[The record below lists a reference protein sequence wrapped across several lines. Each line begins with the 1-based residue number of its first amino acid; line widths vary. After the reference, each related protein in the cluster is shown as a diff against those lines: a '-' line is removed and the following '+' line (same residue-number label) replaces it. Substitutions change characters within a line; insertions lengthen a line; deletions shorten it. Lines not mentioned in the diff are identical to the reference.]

1 MKIRSKT
8 LAILGITFFC
18 MFALL
23 TITTGQIIESGFNH
37 LEVEEITRNVE
48 RVNATIDSRIDH
60 LVILANDWGHWDD
73 SYYFLLGEDEDY
85 VYNNLDINSMTNLQV
100 DMMLYYDATGE
111 LYSAVGTDLDAHE
124 EKEVSTSVLDY
135 LGSNEIL
142 FSGPSEPVYV
152 KGIINTPEGT
162 LLIASNPITQ
172 SIDYETIVGTL
183 VVGRYVDEALIAELQ
198 DTTKLHIVLEEIGP
212 DELIQKNEMA
222 TLSQENSILN
232 IEYVNDDA
240 VIGTTL
246 LNDINGDNAVSLK
259 VEMTREIYQQG
270 QSVIA
275 YLFYAILF
283 LGIVYG
289 IVLIFSLENY
299 VLSRLSV
306 LSRNL
311 TAITKDGTLSSRVK
325 MDGNDELYD
334 LSENINY
341 MLETLENKENK
352 IQQAEQISRKRME
365 SIVENIISG
374 VLVIDEQTHQITDV
388 NPVAEEIIG
397 LPRNKIVGNLCHEF
411 VCPAEKGKCPISDLG
426 KTVNRSER
434 ILINAKGEKIPIL
447 KSVATVALSDKK
459 YLIESFVDLSK
470 IKEAENEII
479 QAKIVAESA
488 NRAKSD
494 FLATMSHELR
504 TPLNSIIGFS
514 DLILEGNAGELTDPQ
529 SRYITNISTSG
540 KHLLSLINNVL
551 DLSKIEAGKMELY
564 LEEFPVEETLI
575 EVKQLM
581 TTLANKKGITVN
593 YNVDQPVTMICADKI
608 KLKQILYNLISN
620 AIKFTPQH
628 GTIDVNVEALENI
641 VRFSVKD
648 NGIGISE
655 EGLARLF
662 QPFTQLDS
670 AANRQYEG
678 SGLGLTLVKRFVELH
693 KGRIWVESEPG
704 KSTTFTFELPLDE
717 NIDSPDK
724 RDNAPENVDS
734 IPDSPDDAP
743 AHIIPENSTGDEA
756 LILVVED
763 DETSRELLEETLK
776 YAGYRVISTSKGEEA
791 IKLAENMNP
800 FAITLDV
807 MMPGMDGWDVLKE
820 LKRKESTRHIPV
832 VITTMLD
839 DRKIGTE
846 LGAEEHFIK
855 PVEKEILIATL
866 EKIRSYNSK
875 SSFRVLVVDDEKIA
889 VEMMEEMLKDTN
901 YDVLTAYGGQ
911 EAIVTAL
918 NDHPDVIVLDLMMP
932 NVTGYDVI
940 KALKE
945 NKGTKDIP
953 IIICTARHL
962 EREDEEAL
970 KGQISGFMQKGEFS
984 KEKLISCIRNLH
996 KNGNQND
1003 SDNT

>member
-23 TITTGQIIESGFNH
+23 TITTGQIIEDSFKQ
-37 LEVEEITRNVE
+37 LEEKEIAKNIE
-48 RVNATIDSRIDH
+48 RVNAAIDSRTEY
-60 LVILANDWGHWDD
+60 LVILTNDWGHWDD
-73 SYYFLLGEDEDY
+73 SYYFLLGKDEDY
-85 VYNNLDINSMTNLQV
+85 MENNLDAYSIENLQI
-100 DMMLYYDATGE
+100 DMMLFYDEEGQ
-111 LYSAVGTDLDAHE
+111 LYSVAGADNDANE
-124 EKEVSTSVLDY
+124 EMNVPVSVLDY
-135 LGSNEIL
+135 LESNDIL
-142 FSGPSEPVYV
+142 FSSASNSAYV
-152 KGIINTPEGT
+152 KGIVNTPVGPM
-162 LLIASNPITQ
+162 LIASNPITQ
-172 SIDYETIVGTL
+172 STDYEMIVGTL
-183 VVGRYVDEALIAELQ
+183 VVGKYVDENLIAELE
-198 DTTKLHIVLEEIGP
+198 DTTKLHLSLKEVDSGMKNKENDLE
-212 DELIQKNEMA
+212 
-222 TLSQENSILN
+222 TLPRENGLLS
-232 IEYVNDDA
+232 IEYVNDDS
-240 VIGTTL
+240 VIGTTVL
-246 LNDINGDNAVSLK
+246 DDINGKPVSLLK
-259 VEMTREIYQQG
+259 MEMTREIYQQG

-325 MDGNDELYD
+325 MSGNDELYD

-352 IQQAEQISRKRME
+352 IQQAEQMSRKRME
-365 SIVENIISG
+365 SIIENIISG
-374 VLVIDEQTHQITDV
+374 VLVIDEKTHQIIDV

-397 LPRNKIVGNLCHEF
+397 LPMDKIVGNLCHEF

-426 KTVNRSER
+426 ETLNRSER

-479 QAKIVAESA
+479 QAKFVAESA

-494 FLATMSHELR
+494 FLANMSHELR

-514 DLILEGNAGELTDPQ
+514 DLMLERNAGELTDQ
-529 SRYITNISTSG
+529 QNRYITNISTSG

-564 LEEFPVEETLI
+564 LEEFTVEETLI

-593 YNVDQPVTMICADKI
+593 YNVAQPVTMICADKI

-620 AIKFTPQH
+620 AIKFTPEH
-628 GTIDVNVEALENI
+628 GTIDVNVEAVENVI
-641 VRFSVKD
+641 RFSVKD
-648 NGIGISE
+648 TGIGISE
-655 EGLARLF
+655 KGLARLF

-670 AANRQYEG
+670 ATNRQYEG

-693 KGRIWVESEPG
+693 NGKIGVQSEQGKG
-704 KSTTFTFELPLDE
+704 TTFTFEFPLTE
-717 NIDSPDK
+717 NMDK
-724 RDNAPENVDS
+724 SDIVPENVDI
-734 IPDSPDDAP
+734 IPESPDEAP
-743 AHIIPENSTGDEA
+743 THINPENSTDDEA

-763 DETSRELLEETLK
+763 DVASRELLEETLK
-776 YAGYRVISTSKGEEA
+776 YAGYRVISTSRGEEA
-791 IKLAENMNP
+791 IKLAEDMNP

-820 LKRKESTRHIPV
+820 LKQKESTRNIPV

-839 DRKIGTE
+839 ERKIGTE

-875 SSFRVLVVDDEKIA
+875 SSFRVLVVDDERIA

-911 EAIVTAL
+911 EAIVTAF
-918 NDHPDVIVLDLMMP
+918 NEHPEVIVLDLMMP

-962 EREDEEAL
+962 ERENEEAL

-984 KEKLISCIRNLH
+984 KDKLISCIRNLH
-996 KNGNQND
+996 VNREQND
-1003 SDNT
+1003 TENT